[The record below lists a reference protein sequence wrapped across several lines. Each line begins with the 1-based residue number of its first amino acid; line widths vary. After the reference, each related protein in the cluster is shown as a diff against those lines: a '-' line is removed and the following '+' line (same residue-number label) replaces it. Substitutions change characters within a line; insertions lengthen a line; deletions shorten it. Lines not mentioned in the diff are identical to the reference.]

1 MGIIIAIDGPAGSG
15 KGTVAKELAKKCN
28 LINIDTGAMYR
39 ALTLKILRNNIDR
52 KDEEKIIELLK
63 NTKLEFNQENK
74 ILLDDEDVS
83 DKIRDNDVSNNV
95 SLISP
100 IPEVREMM
108 KKHQRTF
115 ALNNNIVM
123 EGRDI
128 TTEVFPN
135 ADYKFYLDASIEERT
150 KRRMLQNKEKGIN
163 ATYEE
168 IFDNIKNR
176 DYNDMN
182 REIGALKIASDAI
195 YIDTTNKS
203 IDKVVSIMLD
213 IIKE

>member
-15 KGTVAKELAKKCN
+15 KGTVAKEIAKKCN

-203 IDKVVSIMLD
+203 IDEVVSIMLD

>member
-95 SLISP
+95 SLILSG
-100 IPEVREMM
+100 
-108 KKHQRTF
+108 K
-115 ALNNNIVM
+115 
-123 EGRDI
+123 
-128 TTEVFPN
+128 TE
-135 ADYKFYLDASIEERT
+135 I
-150 KRRMLQNKEKGIN
+150 
-163 ATYEE
+163 
-168 IFDNIKNR
+168 
-176 DYNDMN
+176 
-182 REIGALKIASDAI
+182 
-195 YIDTTNKS
+195 
-203 IDKVVSIMLD
+203 
-213 IIKE
+213 

>member
-1 MGIIIAIDGPAGSG
+1 MGMIIAIDGPAGSG
-15 KGTVAKELAKKCN
+15 KGTIASILAKKCN

-39 ALTLKILRNNIDR
+39 ALTLKVLRNKIDF

-63 NTKLEFNQENK
+63 NTELAFNYDNK
-74 ILLDDEDVS
+74 ILLDGEDVS
-83 DKIRDNDVSNNV
+83 AEIRTNEVSDNV
-95 SLISP
+95 SLVSP
-100 IPEVREMM
+100 IPKVRDMM
-108 KKHQRTF
+108 KEMQRAF
-115 ALNNNIVM
+115 AKNNNIVI

-135 ADYKFYLDASIEERT
+135 ANYKFYLDASIEERA
-150 KRRMLQNKEKGIN
+150 KRRLLQNLENGIESS
-163 ATYEE
+163 YEE

-182 REIGALKIASDAI
+182 RQNGALKIASDAI

-203 IDKVVSIMLD
+203 IDEVVTIILAK
-213 IIKE
+213 IKE